1 MRKNRRGNSLARRM
15 IDYVGMVYWCL
26 ILSEKEV
33 EALRVKDNK
42 KKD

>member
-1 MRKNRRGNSLARRM
+1 M

-26 ILSEKEV
+26 ILSDKEV

-42 KKD
+42 VKEFKK